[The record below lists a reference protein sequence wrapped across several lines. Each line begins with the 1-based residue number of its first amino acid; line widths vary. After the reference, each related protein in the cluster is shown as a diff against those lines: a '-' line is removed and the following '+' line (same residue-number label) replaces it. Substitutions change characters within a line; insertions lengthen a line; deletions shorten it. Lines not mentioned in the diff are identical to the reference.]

1 METTQATEL
10 DGAKT
15 RHVYLVLRERILD
28 GTYSPG
34 DRLPG
39 ENQLAD
45 TFGVSRVTIRRA
57 LDALQQDE
65 VIDRQR
71 GRGTVV
77 RDQAI
82 SIPPMPA
89 DFANLWSQLADMG
102 ARSQVRLL
110 SFNYVDPSPSIARVL
125 KLEPGVRTQLSVRVR
140 SVDGSPFSHLTT
152 HVPEPLASQFSAD
165 DITRT
170 PLFALLERSGAQVTR
185 AQQTISA
192 TLAPKEAAEA
202 LHVDIGSALLSL
214 TRTVFDAEGN
224 GVEHLT
230 ALYRPDRYRFEMDL
244 TRVGDEHSR
253 QWVPEGA
260 VGSTRPPNRHESG

>member
-1 METTQATEL
+1 MDNVQTAEL

-28 GTYSPG
+28 GTYQPG

-39 ENQLAD
+39 ENHLAES
-45 TFGVSRVTIRRA
+45 FGVSRVTIRRA

-71 GRGTVV
+71 GRGTIV

-110 SFNYVDPSPSIARVL
+110 AFNYVDPSPSIARLL
-125 KLEPGVRTQLSVRVR
+125 KLEQGIRTQLSVRVR
-140 SVDGSPFSHLTT
+140 SVDGAPFSHLTT
-152 HVPEPLASQFSAD
+152 HVPESLASRYSAD

-170 PLFALLERSGAQVTR
+170 PLFALLERSGAKVTHAR
-185 AQQTISA
+185 QTITA
-192 TLAPKEAAEA
+192 TLASKDVADA
-202 LHVDIGSALLSL
+202 LHVDVGSALLSL
-214 TRTVFDAEGN
+214 TRTVFDGDGN

-244 TRVGDEHSR
+244 TRVGEDESR
-253 QWVPEGA
+253 QWVPDGSSSGSRAEG
-260 VGSTRPPNRHESG
+260 